1 MALQLLY
8 SVWKED
14 GVEKFFNAAS
24 KNLSEEDV
32 AYIFRHTEKH
42 IAFDIRRRSS

>member
-14 GVEKFFNAAS
+14 GVEKSFNAAS
-24 KNLSEEDV
+24 KNLSEEEV
-32 AYIFRHTEKH
+32 KTLAMILKK
-42 IAFDIRRRSS
+42 ICINSNI